1 MCETKRYRGR
11 EGEGMCVRL
20 RDTEEE
26 RDRGRLVV
34 GGNFESRNSIGS
46 WVA

>member
-11 EGEGMCVRL
+11 KGEGMFVRL

-26 RDRGRLVV
+26 RERECV
-34 GGNFESRNSIGS
+34 
-46 WVA
+46 

>member
-11 EGEGMCVRL
+11 EGEGMFVRLRDTEGEGMFVRL

-26 RDRGRLVV
+26 RERECV
-34 GGNFESRNSIGS
+34 
-46 WVA
+46 

>member
-1 MCETKRYRGR
+1 MCERYRGR

-26 RDRGRLVV
+26 RERECV
-34 GGNFESRNSIGS
+34 
-46 WVA
+46 

>member
-11 EGEGMCVRL
+11 EGERMCERLRGREGVGMCVRL

-26 RDRGRLVV
+26 REREYV
-34 GGNFESRNSIGS
+34 
-46 WVA
+46 

>member
-11 EGEGMCVRL
+11 EGERMCERL

-26 RDRGRLVV
+26 RERECVRD
-34 GGNFESRNSIGS
+34 
-46 WVA
+46 

>member
-1 MCETKRYRGR
+1 MCETKRYRGREGVGMCERLRGR

-26 RDRGRLVV
+26 RER
-34 GGNFESRNSIGS
+34 ECM
-46 WVA
+46 

>member
-11 EGEGMCVRL
+11 EGEGICVRL

-26 RDRGRLVV
+26 RERECV
-34 GGNFESRNSIGS
+34 
-46 WVA
+46 